1 MALMAFRDNYEFEL
15 IVNEMEGMVIN
26 ELAHLLEQEEYK
38 DVCRCQD
45 CILDIV
51 ALALNHLKP
60 AYRSSLSYKG
70 VLYKHNLEDE
80 HHDKAYKKV
89 VRDAIEK
96 ILSNPSH

>member
-1 MALMAFRDNYEFEL
+1 MSMAFTDDYEFEL
-15 IVNEMEGMVIN
+15 IVNEMEGMVIK
-26 ELAHLLEQEEYK
+26 ELQYLLAKDEYN

-70 VLYKHNLEDE
+70 VLYKHNLQDE

-89 VRDAIEK
+89 VKDAIEK
-96 ILSNPSH
+96 IRNNPSH